1 MIEIINDRIIIID
14 ASSNMI
20 ELDDIKLRA
29 LCKNMRKIIGVVTL
43 DKNSIEP
50 TEDIYD
56 YIVEK
61 IYLMPEYTDEISF
74 KSFNDNPR
82 EKLLI
87 AFNKFFF
94 DMIEKYENTRKHTD

>member
-1 MIEIINDRIIIID
+1 MIEVINDRMILID
-14 ASSNMI
+14 STGNMI
-20 ELDDIKLRA
+20 ELRELS
-29 LCKNMRKIIGVVTL
+29 LLYKNMKELVGGDISL
-43 DKNSIEP
+43 DKNLIEP

-61 IYLMPEYTDEISF
+61 IYLMPEYTREISF
-74 KSFNDNPR
+74 KSFNDKPK

-94 DMIEKYENTRKHTD
+94 DMIEQYENTGRHTD